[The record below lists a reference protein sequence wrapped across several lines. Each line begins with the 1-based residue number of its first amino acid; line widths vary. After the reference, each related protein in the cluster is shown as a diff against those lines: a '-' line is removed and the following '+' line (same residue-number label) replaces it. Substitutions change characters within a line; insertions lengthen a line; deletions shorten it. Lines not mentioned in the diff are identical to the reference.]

1 MKLKITQAPYK
12 HDYEL
17 SPRVNELDAA
27 QEDYEKIKKLVQ
39 ENKLKEAEDLVNQ
52 RMLNEELAQT
62 ARNPKSAGMV
72 TKKYLAQLSGNHI
85 LKENPEI
92 LQNLHNGHHDKAA
105 NQIVDLLHPNY
116 KKHMENAYKKGPLFD
131 KIKNK
136 LLGGRSASDIYPM
149 STSLEDGTLGDFSRN
164 LGIRVSPYQHGIG
177 ASQYQNHA
185 SYANTLKHELD
196 HALDFAAENLY
207 EDEDFIKEYPKY
219 KGFKKEDFPDKPESG
234 YINPIIPNLEDYD
247 FKEGE
252 FKSNYVRDP
261 VDIAKEV
268 TSNHRY
274 GRKHLFEELMK
285 KLK

>member
-1 MKLKITQAPYK
+1 MKLKITQVPYK

-17 SPRVNELDAA
+17 SPRVNKLDAA

-62 ARNPKSAGMV
+62 ARKPKSAGMV
-72 TKKYLAQLSGNHI
+72 TKEYFSQLSGDHI

-92 LQNLHNGHHDKAA
+92 LKNLQGGHYDKVT
-105 NQIVDLLHPNY
+105 NQIVDILHPNY
-116 KKHMENAYKKGPLFD
+116 KKHMENAYKKGPLLN
-131 KIKNK
+131 KIKK
-136 LLGGRSASDIYPM
+136 KFFSGRSASDIYPM
-149 STSLEDGTLGDFSRN
+149 SDSLEDGTLGDFSRTF
-164 LGIRVSPYQHGIG
+164 GIRVSPYQRGIG

-185 SYANTLKHELD
+185 SYVDSLKHELD
-196 HALDFAAENLY
+196 HALDFAAETLS
-207 EDEDFIKEYPKY
+207 EDEDFLKEYPKY
-219 KGFKKEDFPDKPESG
+219 KAFKKEDFPDKPESG
-234 YINPIIPNLEDYD
+234 YVNPIIPNLEDYD

-268 TSNHRY
+268 TGNHRY

-285 KLK
+285 KFK